1 MSKTITTTTASI
13 FEMDKAFE
21 DERFC
26 RVRLRLMHSGINRN
40 NSNFEKEVIED
51 ASETFK
57 NIPILADVQVNE
69 DGEMDYTA
77 HTMHLEDD
85 KFHEGEKKMIYD
97 ERMVGIIPET
107 NDFEIKLNEDT
118 GNYEV
123 YATGL
128 LYRAYGNYVCDILE
142 ARGGETKV
150 SMEII
155 CNDIDYDADKDCLDV
170 HEMVAQGVTLLGAD
184 VEEGMKGAKAQTFSK
199 QDIASQVVSFM
210 QEVKESLDKY
220 INLAKGG
227 NTMFEE
233 LLEKYGKTVEDIDFE
248 YEGLSDEELE
258 QAFASRFGE
267 EPEDTTEEP
276 EEDTTED
283 VVVEEDT
290 TEEPEDTTEEP
301 EDTTEESFEDTTEEP
316 IEDDTETVVEEKV
329 EFSVS
334 LEQKLYALYEL
345 VASTYEDENFD
356 LTVYDDCLVMHE
368 WCGENGFKQSYEQ
381 NGDTYSLTGERVPV
395 KCQWL
400 TNEEITALEEM
411 KANYSSITE
420 ELEKYKSE
428 PEKQEV
434 LNSDDYSSVAETDE
448 YKELMEKHFD
458 LSVSE
463 IKEKADGILL
473 DYAKKN
479 AQTYK
484 VGVRRLPNL
493 KAGKQKRYGD
503 LFNK

>member
-155 CNDIDYDADKDCLDV
+155 CNDTDYDADKDCLDV

-267 EPEDTTEEP
+267 EAEDTTEDPEDTTEVP
-276 EEDTTED
+276 EDDTE

-290 TEEPEDTTEEP
+290 TEEPEDTTE
-301 EDTTEESFEDTTEEP
+301 DDTEES
-316 IEDDTETVVEEKV
+316 EDDTEEPVVEEKV
-329 EFSVS
+329 EFSIS
-334 LEQKLYALYEL
+334 LDQKLYALYAL
-345 VASTYEDENFD
+345 VSSTYEDECFD
-356 LTVYDDCLVMHE
+356 VTVYDDYLIMYE
-368 WCGENGFKQSYEQ
+368 WGGENGFKQSYEQ
-381 NGDTYSLTGERVPV
+381 NGDTFSLVGERVPV

-434 LNSDDYSSVAETDE
+434 LNSDDYSSVSETDE

-479 AQTYK
+479 AQAYK